1 MSAATF
7 AGPIPIAAVSAAAA
21 AQFAA
26 FLAALALAS
35 AAHKIARPARA
46 RGAIESLT
54 GCGAAAAGVVVAAI
68 AAAEAFAG
76 VALLLPALRVLGAA
90 LASGIW
96 AGYFAALARAF
107 ATGRRDIDCGCS
119 FGDGHRSLGR
129 YQLLRT
135 GGLALLALAVAAVPR
150 AAGAVAGRPFGA
162 TLSTIGGALALL
174 ALYLALDEVMGLRD
188 LDTGVVR

>member
-1 MSAATF
+1 MPAAAI
-7 AGPIPIAAVSAAAA
+7 AGPISIAAVGGAAA
-21 AQFAA
+21 AQVAA

-54 GCGAAAAGVVVAAI
+54 GCGAAAAGVAVAAV
-68 AAAEAFAG
+68 AAAEASAG
-76 VALLLPALRVLGAA
+76 AALLLPALRVLGAA
-90 LASGIW
+90 LAAGLW

-107 ATGRRDIDCGCS
+107 AAGRRDIDCGCS

-129 YQLLRT
+129 YQLART
-135 GGLALLALAVAAVPR
+135 GGLALLALAVAAAPR
-150 AAGAVAGRPFGA
+150 AAGAVAGRPSGA

-174 ALYLALDEVMGLRD
+174 ALYLALDEVMGLRE
-188 LDTGVVR
+188 LEPAVAR